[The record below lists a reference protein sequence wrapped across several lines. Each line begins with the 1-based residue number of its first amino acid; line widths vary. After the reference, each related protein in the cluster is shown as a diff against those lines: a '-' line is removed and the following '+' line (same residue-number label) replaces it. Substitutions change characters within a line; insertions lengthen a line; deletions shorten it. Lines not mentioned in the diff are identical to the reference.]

1 MNLKIDSRKVK
12 KGDIF
17 LALKGVNIDGHSYID
32 EAIRNGARKIIAEY
46 GEYTIPYEIVD
57 DTRAYL
63 INYLKENIYEKIKDL
78 CFIGVTGTNGKTT
91 TAYLIYEALRMLNI
105 NSAYIGTIGFYL
117 NGKEKELNNTTPDIY
132 DLYEMILEAK
142 EKGCTHIVME
152 VSSHALYYD
161 RVETLSFDYAIFTNL
176 TRDHLDFH
184 KTLELYALEKQKL
197 FKKLKPNGKAI
208 INIDDKYSTYFTLKE
223 NQNIF
228 YGFTNSNY
236 KIDDYK
242 LFLNKTI
249 FTVKEKENINYETTL
264 IGKYNI
270 YNLLACIA
278 VLKEMGFSN
287 LQEIVLKLKPPIGR
301 MDKIMYNDNIIIV
314 DYAHTPDA
322 VEKVLQNVNEL
333 TDGNIYTIIGCG
345 GNRDKTKRPIMAS
358 IATKNSSYVIFTND
372 NPRDEEPIDIIKD
385 MTKDIKN
392 NNYEICLDRKEAI
405 KKGMQLLKK
414 NDILLVLG
422 KGHENYQIIKGE
434 KKYFDDKQIILE
446 FM

>member
-63 INYLKENIYEKIKDL
+63 IKYLKENIYEKIKDL
-78 CFIGVTGTNGKTT
+78 CFIGITGTNGKTT
-91 TAYLIYEALRMLNI
+91 TAYLLYEALRMLNI
-105 NSAYIGTIGFYL
+105 KSAYIGTIGFYL

-132 DLYEMILEAK
+132 DLYEMLLEAK

-152 VSSHALYYD
+152 VSSHALYYN
-161 RVETLSFDYAIFTNL
+161 RVETLNFDYAIFTNL
-176 TRDHLDFH
+176 TRDHFDFH

>member
-17 LALKGVNIDGHSYID
+17 LALKGVNIDGHNYIE

-46 GEYTIPYEIVD
+46 GEYNIPYEIVE

-161 RVETLSFDYAIFTNL
+161 RVETLNFDYAIFTNL

-184 KTLELYALEKQKL
+184 KNFESYALEKQKL
-197 FKKLKPNGKAI
+197 FKKLKSNGKAI
-208 INIDDKYSTYFTLKE
+208 INIDDKYSTYFTLQE

-236 KIDDYK
+236 KIEDYK
-242 LFLNKTI
+242 LFLDKTI
-249 FTVKEKENINYETTL
+249 FTVKEKEKTTYETML

-270 YNLLACIA
+270 YNLLACIT
-278 VLKEMGFSN
+278 VLKEMGFEN
-287 LQEIVLKLKPPIGR
+287 LKEIISKLMPPIGR

-322 VEKVLQNVNEL
+322 VEKVLQSVNEL

-372 NPRDEEPIDIIKD
+372 NPRYEEPTDIIRD
-385 MTKDIKN
+385 MTSDIKN

>member
-63 INYLKENIYEKIKDL
+63 IKYLKENIYEKIKDL
-78 CFIGVTGTNGKTT
+78 CFIGITGTNGKTT
-91 TAYLIYEALRMLNI
+91 TAYLLYEALRMLNI
-105 NSAYIGTIGFYL
+105 KSAYIGTIGFYL

-132 DLYEMILEAK
+132 DLYEMLLEAK

-152 VSSHALYYD
+152 VSSHALYYN
-161 RVETLSFDYAIFTNL
+161 RVETLNFDYAIFTNL

-345 GNRDKTKRPIMAS
+345 GDRDKTKRPIMAS

>member
-63 INYLKENIYEKIKDL
+63 IKYLKENIYEKIKDL
-78 CFIGVTGTNGKTT
+78 CFIGITGTNGKTT
-91 TAYLIYEALRMLNI
+91 AAYLLYEALRMLNI
-105 NSAYIGTIGFYL
+105 KSAYIGTIGFYL

-132 DLYEMILEAK
+132 DLYEMLLEAK

-152 VSSHALYYD
+152 VSSHALYYN
-161 RVETLSFDYAIFTNL
+161 RVETLNFDYAIFTNL